1 MTFFFFSFF
10 LSFQIFHNRSDV
22 CSLLPAAEVAWPERL
37 QRHQLVSVGEQ
48 HHTGVGGEGTLPGGP
63 GMCGVAL
70 PVDAQLFAIERDFKK
85 GKTSKDVAV
94 SHALL
99 FDPPP
104 RPPPFR
110 NRPSRRGLLA
120 VPVIPAVFSQE
131 TVISFFF
138 FFGNEWCSRA
148 GMPVFPL
155 SHGCLL

>member
-1 MTFFFFSFF
+1 MTFFFFPFFCLFRSFTTGPT
-10 LSFQIFHNRSDV
+10 SAHSYQQRRSRGRSGSNV
-22 CSLLPAAEVAWPERL
+22 ISWCQWGNNTT
-37 QRHQLVSVGEQ
+37 Q
-48 HHTGVGGEGTLPGGP
+48 GEGGRGHFPGAQVCVGWPCPLTPSYLPSRGTL
-63 GMCGVAL
+63 
-70 PVDAQLFAIERDFKK
+70 KK

-99 FDPPP
+99 FDPPTH
-104 RPPPFR
+104 PPPFR